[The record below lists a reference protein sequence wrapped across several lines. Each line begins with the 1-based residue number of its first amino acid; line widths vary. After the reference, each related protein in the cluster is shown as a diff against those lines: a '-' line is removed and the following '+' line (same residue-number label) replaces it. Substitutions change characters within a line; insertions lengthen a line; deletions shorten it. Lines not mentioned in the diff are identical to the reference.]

1 MILYDRTFKK
11 FLNDENTNIEED
23 NITCLPDFDIDHNRE
38 IQKELYDIGLEMP
51 PNYFVLSEFSEN
63 AIALTAGYVVRMVI
77 ISFFNISKLL
87 KQFKL

>member
-1 MILYDRTFKK
+1 LS
-11 FLNDENTNIEED
+11 L
-23 NITCLPDFDIDHNRE
+23 LHNFGIGRE
-38 IQKELYDIGLEMP
+38 KELQKDIGLEMP

-77 ISFFNISKLL
+77 ISFSNISKLL